1 MSGLRYELTLELGL
15 GSGLELRIGLGL
27 EWYLAL
33 RFSFLSIYT
42 VEAAGGNILTVNKN
56 VYSATIKFN

>member
-33 RFSFLSIYT
+33 QFGSIYSAR
-42 VEAAGGNILTVNKN
+42 VNILTVNKN